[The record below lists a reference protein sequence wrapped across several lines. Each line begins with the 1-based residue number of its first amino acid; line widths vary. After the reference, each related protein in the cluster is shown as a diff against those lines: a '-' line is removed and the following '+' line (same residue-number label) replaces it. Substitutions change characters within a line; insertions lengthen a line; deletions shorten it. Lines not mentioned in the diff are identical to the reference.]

1 MDIRPTFWQRVRLAT
16 RLLRGDGLPRRT
28 FDTKQAPKSVL
39 LWPDFRTGQPI
50 WATGDYADYAH
61 EGFELNTLIYSA
73 IMYKVRAQMAAPLR
87 AYEGDVDAP
96 TPLKANHPLQQL
108 VDRPNL
114 YMSWPEFQGLNT
126 VYLNLAGECFIAL
139 IRPRIGGMPE
149 RMIPI
154 RPDRVFPIP
163 GPKGTLK
170 GYFYCPENV
179 NPANGIPMA
188 AEDVI
193 HIKLPNPLDPLE
205 GLGRG
210 LSPLAC
216 MAYSASVD
224 NMITEFLYS
233 FFKHGAMPV
242 GLLRFNVP
250 LQQEEADRVKER
262 WHELHGGYDKW
273 SDVAVMDN
281 AGEYQRVGLTFEE
294 MGFLGIDE
302 RNESRIL
309 GPFGV
314 PPILIGSRI
323 GLAHATYS
331 NADEARQA
339 FWQDT
344 FKPEMTMCELEYRYY
359 LQGDRGEFVAFDYS
373 EVPALQRDLVPA
385 IGAWSQMVDRGVPKN
400 VAAGVL
406 KIPLPALPDD
416 DVGYMSPML
425 QPVGAE
431 PPAPALPAVP
441 ALPAPKP
448 DTEDTEQGAAEAE
461 EQEEETEKQVRRP
474 FEMKAL
480 APEAK
485 ADHWKRFDATARK
498 HEAAL
503 KRVTAKRFREDEK
516 ELLAALTG
524 AKRKSIQEKATI
536 DWESLGQAWD
546 KAIVDSEKL
555 WQADYIPVLKGI
567 IQDAGQDLAVTTGVS
582 FTLPD
587 IRGAAWF
594 NRYVLKFAKNE
605 ATLITKTTKDQISAL
620 LQQAKIEGWS
630 MREIE
635 KQLGATFDRFLGEES
650 KLTDEERAW
659 FAERN
664 VPNRLEVIARTES
677 LRASNSGGHELMKEW
692 GVPRK
697 EWLATLDPPR
707 ARENHMAMNGEVVPM
722 DEPFDVGGVKMMY
735 PGDPDAP
742 IDETANCRCTALP
755 VGMDEM

>member
-1 MDIRPTFWQRVRLAT
+1 
-16 RLLRGDGLPRRT
+16 
-28 FDTKQAPKSVL
+28 
-39 LWPDFRTGQPI
+39 
-50 WATGDYADYAH
+50 
-61 EGFELNTLIYSA
+61 
-73 IMYKVRAQMAAPLR
+73 
-87 AYEGDVDAP
+87 
-96 TPLKANHPLQQL
+96 
-108 VDRPNL
+108 
-114 YMSWPEFQGLNT
+114 
-126 VYLNLAGECFIAL
+126 
-139 IRPRIGGMPE
+139 
-149 RMIPI
+149 
-154 RPDRVFPIP
+154 
-163 GPKGTLK
+163 
-170 GYFYCPENV
+170 CPENV

-323 GLAHATYS
+323 GLDKATYS
-331 NADEARQA
+331 NYQQARAA
-339 FWQDT
+339 FWEDT
-344 FKPEMTMCELEYRYY
+344 FKPELSMFEREYRYY
-359 LQGDRGEFVAFDYS
+359 LQGEGGEFVAFDYAD
-373 EVPALQRDLVPA
+373 VPALQKDLVPA

-406 KIPLPALPDD
+406 KIPLPSLADD
-416 DVGYMSPML
+416 GVGYMSPML
-425 QPVGAE
+425 QPVPQDPNAR
-431 PPAPALPAVP
+431 APMLAAPTTP
-441 ALPAPKP
+441 ALPAPSTTP
-448 DTEDTEQGAAEAE
+448 DDTEEGAAEAE
-461 EQEEETEKQVRRP
+461 EQTEETEKQVRRP
-474 FEMKAL
+474 FEFKAL
-480 APEAK
+480 LPEAK

-498 HEAAL
+498 HEAAMSKAAAGQFQSDL
-503 KRVTAKRFREDEK
+503 K
-516 ELLAALTG
+516 ELLAILTG
-524 AKRKSIQEKATI
+524 TKRKSIEDKATL
-536 DWESLGQAWD
+536 DWQYLTRQWNKYIG
-546 KAIVDSEKL
+546 DSEEL
-555 WQADYIPVLKGI
+555 WAQALMPVIRGI
-567 IQDAGQDLAVTTGVS
+567 MLDQAKELIATVGGSFDLEDV
-582 FTLPD
+582 
-587 IRGAAWF
+587 RGAAWF
-594 NRYVLKFAKNE
+594 NRYVLRFAEKE
-605 ATLITKTTKDQISAL
+605 GTLITETTKDQLGRL
-620 LQQAKIEGWS
+620 LQQAKLEGWS
-630 MREIE
+630 IRDIE
-635 KQLGATFDRFLGEES
+635 KQLGATFDRFLGQDDS
-650 KLTDEERAW
+650 LSDEERAW
-659 FAERN
+659 FTERN

-742 IDETANCRCTALP
+742 IDETANCRCTVLP